1 MVDSAAVN
9 QPKRRSGRL
18 VCVGVN
24 RASSD
29 VSDLSQWFLTDAER
43 GNPDTRLPA
52 WCDGNRA
59 EPLIHGATYFD
70 HLVTEVEA
78 LRAGDHLFFTDW
90 RGDPDQKMRDGGP
103 TVSELFCRAA
113 QRGVVVKGLMW
124 RSHLDWFHYS
134 EEENQH
140 LGEAIERA
148 GGEVLLD
155 QRVRVGGSHHQKM
168 VVIRHPGAPER
179 DVAFAGGIDLCHS
192 RRDDAMHRGDPQ
204 AMRMAK
210 RYSDHPPWHDVQL
223 RVQGPVVGALDT
235 TFRERWNDPA
245 SLDMLNPL
253 AWLRDR
259 LRGAD
264 MDADRLPAQPPDPP
278 PCGPHA
284 VQVLRTYPDAHFAYQ
299 FARRGERSIAR
310 AYRKVIPRARRLIY
324 VEDQYLWSK
333 PVAALFARALR
344 HNPELHLVAVIPRH
358 PDVDGPLELPPNLVG
373 RWQALEACRRA
384 SPDRVH
390 VFDLENHDGVPV
402 YVHAKVCVVDDV
414 WSCVGSDNLNRRSW
428 THDSELTCAVLDAD
442 GRFARDL
449 RLRLLRE
456 HLDRADDGSE
466 DGGLV
471 EPETA
476 IREINEAADALERW
490 HVGGRRGP
498 RPPGRLRPH
507 RPERLGLPTR
517 LWAAPAYRLL
527 YDPDGRAWRDRIRRR
542 V

>member
-1 MVDSAAVN
+1 M
-9 QPKRRSGRL
+9 
-18 VCVGVN
+18 
-24 RASSD
+24 
-29 VSDLSQWFLTDAER
+29 SDLTEWFLTDAER

-52 WCDGNRA
+52 WCEGNRA

-70 HLVTEVEA
+70 HLVTEVQA

-103 TVSELFCRAA
+103 TVRELFCRAA
-113 QRGVVVKGLMW
+113 QRGVVVKGLVW
-124 RSHLDWFHYS
+124 RSHLDRFQYS

-140 LGEAIERA
+140 LGEAIEQA

-155 QRVRVGGSHHQKM
+155 QRVRIGGSHHQKM

-192 RRDDAMHRGDPQ
+192 RRDDATHRGDPQ
-204 AMRMAK
+204 AIRMAE
-210 RYSDHPPWHDVQL
+210 RYGDHPPWHDVQL
-223 RVQGPVVGALDT
+223 RVQGPAVAALDT

-264 MDADRLPAQPPDPP
+264 MTADRLPAQPPDPP

-284 VQVLRTYPDAHFAYQ
+284 VQVLRTYPDAHFAYE
-299 FARRGERSIAR
+299 FAPRGERSIAR
-310 AYRKVIPRARRLIY
+310 AYNKVIPRAHRLIY

-333 PVAALFARALR
+333 PVARLFARALR
-344 HNPELHLVAVIPRH
+344 ENPELHLVAVIPRY
-358 PDVDGPLELPPNLVG
+358 PDVDGALDLPPNLVG
-373 RWQALEACRRA
+373 RWQALQTCQRA

-390 VFDLENHDGVPV
+390 VFDLENHEGTPV
-402 YVHAKVCVVDDV
+402 YVHAKVCVVDDI

-442 GRFARDL
+442 GVFARDL

-456 HLDRADDGSE
+456 HLDRAEDGSE
-466 DGGLV
+466 DRALTD
-471 EPETA
+471 PTA
-476 IREINEAADALERW
+476 TVGEIVGAAKALEQW
-490 HVGGRRGP
+490 YASGRQGR

-507 RPERLGLPTR
+507 RPERLGWATR
-517 LWAAPAYRLL
+517 LWASPAYRLA

-542 V
+542 L